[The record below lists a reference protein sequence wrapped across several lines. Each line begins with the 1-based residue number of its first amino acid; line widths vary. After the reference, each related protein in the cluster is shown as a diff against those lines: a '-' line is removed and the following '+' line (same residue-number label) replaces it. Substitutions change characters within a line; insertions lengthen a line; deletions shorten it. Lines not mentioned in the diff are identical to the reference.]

1 MENVNRRWLVR
12 TGTLSAGVLLIAALL
27 VIVNYF
33 GDKYHKRFDWT
44 SSRLYT
50 LSEKSENVVRDLKQD
65 VDFIVFLQPG
75 DELYEPVRELL
86 SQYDAASQ
94 RVKVRYVD
102 PQRDRLEAERLI
114 QQYQISGYGVVVAS
128 GKDKRVIPSA
138 DLAEL
143 DFSGMQ
149 MGQAPTLAGFKGE
162 QLFTGSILQLGE
174 GKKPKLI
181 FTTGHGERSLDD
193 QGPEGLAGIQQLLG
207 QDNFEVEEWSALG
220 KTAVPPGTDLVVVAG
235 PRSPFLQPELSALAA
250 YLNGGGRVLVLVE
263 PTLGQTESAGGGG
276 LTPTGFESWLAQ
288 FGVKLGSDI
297 VVDPPNTIPGFT
309 AATLFANEY
318 GDHPVTNALSQSKLP
333 VLFSVARSVGRNTSA
348 DAAGFTV
355 TELARTSGEGWGET
369 NLSALAEVE
378 RGEADVAGPVSLGV
392 AVEAN
397 VQGGGQGRKMRLV
410 VFGDSDFA
418 TNQLIQANSPNQILL
433 SNALNWLVAREALL
447 AIPPRKTEQVRL
459 SLTQEQG
466 YTVYAIALLLLPALA
481 AIAGVVVWSRRRR

>member
-1 MENVNRRWLVR
+1 MAMNENRRWLVR

-44 SSRLYT
+44 SSSLYT
-50 LSEKSENVVRDLKQD
+50 LSEKSENVVRDLQKD

-75 DELYEPVRELL
+75 DELYQPVRELL

-94 RVKVRYVD
+94 RVRVRYVD

-128 GKDKRVIPSA
+128 GKDKRVIPSN

-149 MGQAPTLAGFKGE
+149 MGQAPTLSGFKGE
-162 QLFTGSILQLGE
+162 QLFTGAILQLGE

-207 QDNFEVEEWSALG
+207 QDNFDVEEWSALG

-263 PTLGQTESAGGGG
+263 PTLGQTEGTG
-276 LTPTGFESWLAQ
+276 LTPTGFESWLGQ
-288 FGVKLGSDI
+288 FGVKLGNDI

-348 DAAGFTV
+348 DTAGFTI

-369 NLSALAEVE
+369 NLSALSEVE
-378 RGEADVAGPVSLGV
+378 RGEGDVTGPVSLGV
-392 AVEAN
+392 AVEAEK
-397 VQGGGQGRKMRLV
+397 GQGRKMRLV

-459 SLTQEQG
+459 NLTREQG
-466 YTVYAIALLLLPALA
+466 RTVYAIALVLLPVLA
-481 AIAGVVVWSRRRR
+481 AVAGFVVRSRRRR

>member
-1 MENVNRRWLVR
+1 MAMNANRRWLVR

-50 LSEKSENVVRDLKQD
+50 LSEKSANVVRDLDKD
-65 VDFIVFLQPG
+65 VEFVVFLQPG

-86 SQYDAASQ
+86 AQYDAASQ
-94 RVKVRYVD
+94 RVRVRYVD
-102 PQRDRLEAERLI
+102 PQRDRMQAERLI

-128 GKDKRVIPSA
+128 GKDKRVIPSN

-149 MGQAPTLAGFKGE
+149 MGQAPTLSGFKGE
-162 QLFTGSILQLGE
+162 QLFTGAILQLGE
-174 GKKPKLI
+174 GRKPKVI

-207 QDNFEVEEWSALG
+207 QDNFDVEEWSALG

-250 YLNGGGRVLVLVE
+250 YLNGGGRVLLLIE
-263 PTLGQTESAGGGG
+263 PTLGQAEGMG
-276 LTPTGFESWLAQ
+276 LTPTGFETWLGQ
-288 FGVKLGSDI
+288 FGVELGNDI

-333 VLFSVARSVGRNTSA
+333 VLVSVARSVGRNE
-348 DAAGFTV
+348 AAGLTI

-369 NLSALAEVE
+369 DLAALSEVE
-378 RGEADVAGPVSLGV
+378 RGDDDLAGPVSLGV
-392 AVEAN
+392 AVEADK
-397 VQGGGQGRKMRLV
+397 GQGRKMRLL

-433 SNALNWLVAREALL
+433 SNSLNWLVAREALL

-459 SLTQEQG
+459 NLTQEQG

>member
-1 MENVNRRWLVR
+1 MAANVNRRWLVR

-50 LSEKSENVVRDLKQD
+50 LSEKSANVVRGLKKD
-65 VDFIVFLQPG
+65 VEFVVFLQPG

-94 RVKVRYVD
+94 RVRVRYVD
-102 PQRDRLEAERLI
+102 PQRDRMEAERLI

-128 GKDKRVIPSA
+128 GKDKRVIPSN

-149 MGQAPTLAGFKGE
+149 MGQAPTLAAFKGE
-162 QLFTGSILQLGE
+162 QLFTGAILQLGE
-174 GKKPKLI
+174 GRKPKVV

-207 QDNFEVEEWSALG
+207 QDNFDVEEWSALG

-235 PRSPFLQPELSALAA
+235 PRSPFLQPELGALAA
-250 YLNGGGRVLVLVE
+250 YLNGGGRVLAMIE
-263 PTLGQTESAGGGG
+263 PTLGQGEGAG
-276 LTPTGFESWLAQ
+276 LTPTGFETWLGQ
-288 FGVKLGSDI
+288 FGVKLGNDI

-318 GDHPVTNALSQSKLP
+318 GDHPVTNALSQSRLP
-333 VLFSVARSVGRNTSA
+333 VLVSVARSVGRNET
-348 DAAGFTV
+348 AGFTI

-369 NLSALAEVE
+369 DLVALSEVE
-378 RGEADVAGPVSLGV
+378 RGGDDVAGPVSLGV
-392 AVEAN
+392 AVEADK
-397 VQGGGQGRKMRLV
+397 GQGRKMRLL

-433 SNALNWLVAREALL
+433 SNSLNWLVAREALL

-459 SLTQEQG
+459 NLTQEQG

-481 AIAGVVVWSRRRR
+481 AIAGVAVWSRRRR

>member
-1 MENVNRRWLVR
+1 MANENRRWLVR

-33 GDKYHKRFDWT
+33 GNKYHKRFDWT
-44 SSRLYT
+44 SSSLYT
-50 LSEKSENVVRDLKQD
+50 LSEKSENVVRDLEKD
-65 VDFIVFLQPG
+65 VDFIVFLQPA

-114 QQYQISGYGVVVAS
+114 QQYQISGLGVVVAS
-128 GKDKRVIPSA
+128 GKDKRVIPA
-138 DLAEL
+138 NDLAEM

-149 MGQAPTLAGFKGE
+149 MGQAPTLSGFKGE
-162 QLFTGSILQLGE
+162 QLFTGAILQLGE

-193 QGPEGLAGIQQLLG
+193 QGPEGLAGIQQILG
-207 QDNFEVEEWSALG
+207 ADNFDVEEWSALG
-220 KTAVPPGTDLVVVAG
+220 KTAVPPGTDLVVIAG

-250 YLNGGGRVLVLVE
+250 YLNGGGRVLALIE
-263 PTLGQTESAGGGG
+263 PTLGQAAGTG
-276 LTPTGFESWLAQ
+276 LTPTGFETWLAQ
-288 FGVKLGSDI
+288 FGVRLGSDI
-297 VVDPPNTIPGFT
+297 VIDPPRTIQGFT
-309 AATLFANEY
+309 AATLYTEDY
-318 GDHPVTNALSQSKLP
+318 GDHPVTNALSQAKLP
-333 VLFSVARSVGRNTSA
+333 VLFSVSRSVGRNET
-348 DAAGFTV
+348 AGFTI
-355 TELARTSGEGWGET
+355 TELARTTGEGWGET

-378 RGEADVAGPVSLGV
+378 RDETDVAGPVSLGV
-392 AVEAN
+392 AVEAEKA
-397 VQGGGQGRKMRLV
+397 QGRKMRLV

-459 SLTQEQG
+459 NLTQEQG
-466 YTVYAIALLLLPALA
+466 YTVYAIALLLLPILA
-481 AIAGVVVWSRRRR
+481 AAAGIVVWSRRRR

>member
-1 MENVNRRWLVR
+1 MTAMENVNRRWLVR

-50 LSEKSENVVRDLKQD
+50 LSEKSENVVRDLKKD

-75 DELYEPVRELL
+75 DELFEPVRELL

-94 RVKVRYVD
+94 RVRVRYVD
-102 PQRDRLEAERLI
+102 PQRDRMEAERLI

-128 GKDKRVIPSA
+128 GKDKRVIPSN

-149 MGQAPTLAGFKGE
+149 MGQAPTLSGFKGE

-207 QDNFEVEEWSALG
+207 QDNFDVEEWSALG

-263 PTLGQTESAGGGG
+263 PTLGQAESAWGGG
-276 LTPTGFESWLAQ
+276 LTPTGFESWLGQ
-288 FGVKLGSDI
+288 FGVKLG
-297 VVDPPNTIPGFT
+297 
-309 AATLFANEY
+309 
-318 GDHPVTNALSQSKLP
+318 
-333 VLFSVARSVGRNTSA
+333 
-348 DAAGFTV
+348 
-355 TELARTSGEGWGET
+355 
-369 NLSALAEVE
+369 
-378 RGEADVAGPVSLGV
+378 
-392 AVEAN
+392 
-397 VQGGGQGRKMRLV
+397 
-410 VFGDSDFA
+410 
-418 TNQLIQANSPNQILL
+418 
-433 SNALNWLVAREALL
+433 
-447 AIPPRKTEQVRL
+447 
-459 SLTQEQG
+459 
-466 YTVYAIALLLLPALA
+466 
-481 AIAGVVVWSRRRR
+481 

>member
-1 MENVNRRWLVR
+1 MANENRRWLVR

-50 LSEKSENVVRDLKQD
+50 LSEKSENVVRDLKEN

-75 DELYEPVRELL
+75 DELFEPVRELL

-102 PQRDRLEAERLI
+102 PQKDRLEAERLI
-114 QQYQISGYGVVVAS
+114 RQYQISGYGVVVAS
-128 GKDKRVIPSA
+128 GKDKRVIPSN

-143 DFSGMQ
+143 DYSGMQ
-149 MGQAPTLAGFKGE
+149 MGQPPKLAAFKGE
-162 QLFTGSILQLGE
+162 QLFTGAILQLGE
-174 GKKPKLI
+174 GRKPKVL

-207 QDNFEVEEWSALG
+207 ADNFDVEEWSALG

-235 PRSPFLQPELSALAA
+235 PRSPFLQPELSALSA
-250 YLNGGGRVLVLVE
+250 YLNGGGRVLALVE
-263 PTLGQTESAGGGG
+263 PTLGQTEGTG
-276 LTPTGFESWLAQ
+276 LTPTGFESWLGQ
-288 FGVKLGSDI
+288 FGVSLDNDI

-309 AATLFANEY
+309 AATLFANDY
-318 GDHPVTNALSQSKLP
+318 GDHPVTNALSQAKLP
-333 VLFSVARSVGRNTSA
+333 VLFSVARSVRRK

-369 NLSALAEVE
+369 NLSALSEVE
-378 RGEADVAGPVSLGV
+378 RGDADVAGPVALGV
-392 AVEAN
+392 AVEAEKP
-397 VQGGGQGRKMRLV
+397 QGRKMRLL

-433 SNALNWLVAREALL
+433 ANSLNWLVAREALL

-459 SLTQEQG
+459 NLTQEQG
-466 YTVYAIALLLLPALA
+466 ITVYAIVLALLPALA
-481 AIAGVVVWSRRRR
+481 AIAGIVVWSRRRR

>member
-1 MENVNRRWLVR
+1 MAMNESRRWLVR

-50 LSEKSENVVRDLKQD
+50 LSEKSENVVRDLKKD

-94 RVKVRYVD
+94 RVRVRYVD

-128 GKDKRVIPSA
+128 GKDKRVIPSN

-143 DFSGMQ
+143 DFSGME
-149 MGQAPTLAGFKGE
+149 MGQAPTLSGFKGE
-162 QLFTGSILQLGE
+162 QLFTGAILQLGE
-174 GKKPKLI
+174 GRKPKLV

-207 QDNFEVEEWSALG
+207 QDNFDVEEWSALG

-250 YLNGGGRVLVLVE
+250 YLNGGGRVLALVE
-263 PTLGQTESAGGGG
+263 PTLGQKEGTG
-276 LTPTGFESWLAQ
+276 LTPTGFESWLGQ
-288 FGVKLGSDI
+288 FGVKLGNDI
-297 VVDPPNTIPGFT
+297 VIDPPNTIPGFT

-333 VLFSVARSVGRNTSA
+333 VLFSVARSVGRNET
-348 DAAGFTV
+348 AGFTI

-369 NLSALAEVE
+369 DLSALSEVE
-378 RGEADVAGPVSLGV
+378 RGDADVAGPVPMGV
-392 AVEAN
+392 AVEAEK
-397 VQGGGQGRKMRLV
+397 GQGRKMRLV

-459 SLTQEQG
+459 NLTSEQDW
-466 YTVYAIALLLLPALA
+466 TVRAITFLLLPVLAALA
-481 AIAGVVVWSRRRR
+481 GIVVWSRRRRRA

>member
-33 GDKYHKRFDWT
+33 GHKYHKRFDWT

-50 LSEKSENVVRDLKQD
+50 LSGKSENVVRDLSKD

-94 RVKVRYVD
+94 RVNVRYVD

-128 GKDKRVIPSA
+128 GKDKRVIPSN

-143 DFSGMQ
+143 DYSGME
-149 MGQAPTLAGFKGE
+149 MGQPPKLAAFKGE
-162 QLFTGSILQLGE
+162 QLFTGAILQLGE
-174 GKKPKLI
+174 GRKPKVL

-193 QGPEGLAGIQQLLG
+193 QGPEGLAGIQALLG
-207 QDNFEVEEWSALG
+207 ADNFDVEEWSALG

-235 PRSPFLQPELSALAA
+235 PRSPLLQPELSALAA
-250 YLNGGGRVLVLVE
+250 YLNGGGRVLALVE
-263 PTLGQTESAGGGG
+263 PTLGQAEGTG
-276 LTPTGFESWLAQ
+276 LTPTGFESWLGQ
-288 FGVKLGSDI
+288 FGVRLDNDI

-309 AATLFANEY
+309 AATLFANDY

-333 VLFSVARSVGRNTSA
+333 VLFSVARSVRRNET
-348 DAAGFTV
+348 AGFTV

-369 NLSALAEVE
+369 NLSALAEVA
-378 RGEADVAGPVSLGV
+378 RGDADVAGPVALGV
-392 AVEAN
+392 AVEAEKT
-397 VQGGGQGRKMRLV
+397 QGRKMRLL

-418 TNQLIQANSPNQILL
+418 SNQFIQANSPNQILL
-433 SNALNWLVAREALL
+433 ANSLNWLVAREALL

-459 SLTQEQG
+459 SLTQEQEL
-466 YTVYAIALLLLPALA
+466 TVRGITFLLLPALA
-481 AIAGVVVWSRRRR
+481 AAAGVAVWWRRRR

>member
-12 TGTLSAGVLLIAALL
+12 TGTLSAGVLLMAALL

-33 GDKYHKRFDWT
+33 GHKYHKRFDWT

-50 LSEKSENVVRDLKQD
+50 LSEKSENVVRDLEKD

-86 SQYDAASQ
+86 TQYDAASQ

-102 PQRDRLEAERLI
+102 PQRDRMEAERLI

-128 GKDKRVIPSA
+128 GKDKRVIPSN

-149 MGQAPTLAGFKGE
+149 MGQAPTVSGFKGE
-162 QLFTGSILQLGE
+162 QLFTGAVLQLGE
-174 GKKPKLI
+174 GRKPKVI

-207 QDNFEVEEWSALG
+207 ADNFDVEEWSALG

-235 PRSPFLQPELSALAA
+235 PRSPFLQPELSALAG
-250 YLNGGGRVLVLVE
+250 YLNGGGRVLALVE
-263 PTLGQTESAGGGG
+263 PTLGQTEGAGGGG
-276 LTPTGFESWLAQ
+276 LTPTGFESWLGQ
-288 FGVKLGSDI
+288 FGVKLGNDI
-297 VVDPPNTIPGFT
+297 VIDPQKTIPGFT
-309 AATLFANEY
+309 AATLYSDDY

-333 VLFSVARSVGRNTSA
+333 VLFSVARSVGRNET
-348 DAAGFTV
+348 AGFTI
-355 TELARTSGEGWGET
+355 TELARTTGEGWGET

-378 RGEADVAGPVSLGV
+378 RDDNDVAGPVSLGV
-392 AVEAN
+392 AVEAEKT
-397 VQGGGQGRKMRLV
+397 QGRKMRLV

-418 TNQLIQANSPNQILL
+418 TNQLVQANSPNQILL

-459 SLTQEQG
+459 NLTQEQG
-466 YTVYAIALLLLPALA
+466 YTVYAIALLLLPVLA
-481 AIAGVVVWSRRRR
+481 AAAGIVVWSRRRR

>member
-1 MENVNRRWLVR
+1 MANVNRRWLVR

-33 GDKYHKRFDWT
+33 GNKYHKRFDWT
-44 SSRLYT
+44 SSSLYT
-50 LSEKSENVVRDLKQD
+50 LSEKSENVVRDLKKD
-65 VDFIVFLQPG
+65 VDFIVFLQPA

-102 PQRDRLEAERLI
+102 PQRDRMEAERLI
-114 QQYQISGYGVVVAS
+114 QQYQISGLGVVVAS
-128 GKDKRVIPSA
+128 GKDKRVIPSN
-138 DLAEL
+138 DLAEM

-149 MGQAPTLAGFKGE
+149 MGQAPTLSGFKGE
-162 QLFTGSILQLGE
+162 QLFTGAILQLGE

-193 QGPEGLAGIQQLLG
+193 QGPEGLAGIQQILG
-207 QDNFEVEEWSALG
+207 ADNFDVEEWSALG
-220 KTAVPPGTDLVVVAG
+220 KTAVPPGTDLVVIAG

-250 YLNGGGRVLVLVE
+250 HLNGGGRVLALIE
-263 PTLGQTESAGGGG
+263 PTLGQTEGTG
-276 LTPTGFESWLAQ
+276 LTPTGFEAWLAQ
-288 FGVKLGSDI
+288 FGVRLGTDI
-297 VVDPPNTIPGFT
+297 VIDPPKTIQGFT
-309 AATLFANEY
+309 AATLYTEDY
-318 GDHPVTNALSQSKLP
+318 GDHPVTNALSQARLP
-333 VLFSVARSVGRNTSA
+333 VLFSVARSVARNETE
-348 DAAGFTV
+348 GLTI
-355 TELARTSGEGWGET
+355 TELARTTGEGWGET

-378 RGEADVAGPVSLGV
+378 RGDTDVPGPVSLGV
-392 AVEAN
+392 AVEAEK
-397 VQGGGQGRKMRLV
+397 GQGRKMRLV

-459 SLTQEQG
+459 NLTQEQG
-466 YTVYAIALLLLPALA
+466 YKVYAIALFLLPVLA
-481 AIAGVVVWSRRRR
+481 AAAGIVVWSRRRR

>member
-1 MENVNRRWLVR
+1 MAMNENRRWLVR

-33 GDKYHKRFDWT
+33 GNKYHKRFDWT
-44 SSRLYT
+44 SSSLYT
-50 LSEKSENVVRDLKQD
+50 LSEKSENVVRDLKKD

-75 DELYEPVRELL
+75 DELYQPVRELL

-94 RVKVRYVD
+94 RVRVRYVD

-128 GKDKRVIPSA
+128 GQDKRVIPSN

-149 MGQAPTLAGFKGE
+149 MGQAPTLSGFKGE
-162 QLFTGSILQLGE
+162 QLFTGAILQLGE
-174 GKKPKLI
+174 GRKPKVI

-207 QDNFEVEEWSALG
+207 QDNFDVEEWSALG

-250 YLNGGGRVLVLVE
+250 YLNGGGRVLALIE
-263 PTLGQTESAGGGG
+263 PTLGQAEGTG
-276 LTPTGFESWLAQ
+276 LTPTGFESWLGQ
-288 FGVKLGSDI
+288 FGVKLGNDI
-297 VVDPPNTIPGFT
+297 VIDPQKTIPGFT
-309 AATLFANEY
+309 AATLYSDEY
-318 GDHPVTNALSQSKLP
+318 GDHPVTNALSQAKLP
-333 VLFSVARSVGRNTSA
+333 VLFSVARSVGRSTSA
-348 DAAGFTV
+348 DTAGFTIA
-355 TELARTSGEGWGET
+355 ELARTSGDGWGET

-378 RGEADVAGPVSLGV
+378 RGDADMAGPVSLGV
-392 AVEAN
+392 AVEAER
-397 VQGGGQGRKMRLV
+397 GQGRKMRLV

-418 TNQLIQANSPNQILL
+418 TNQLVQANSPNQILL

-459 SLTQEQG
+459 NLTQDQG

-481 AIAGVVVWSRRRR
+481 AIAGIVVWSRRRR

>member
-1 MENVNRRWLVR
+1 MEMNVNRRWLVR

-27 VIVNYF
+27 AIVNYF
-33 GDKYHKRFDWT
+33 GWKYHKRFDWT

-50 LSEKSENVVRDLKQD
+50 LSDKSENVVRDLKKD

-102 PQRDRLEAERLI
+102 PQRDRIEAERLI

-128 GKDKRVIPSA
+128 GKDKRVIPSN

-149 MGQAPTLAGFKGE
+149 MGQAPTLSGFKGE
-162 QLFTGSILQLGE
+162 QLFTGAILQLGE
-174 GKKPKLI
+174 GKKPKLV

-207 QDNFEVEEWSALG
+207 EDNFDVEEWSALG
-220 KTAVPPGTDLVVVAG
+220 KTAVPPGTDLVVIAG
-235 PRSPFLQPELSALAA
+235 PRSPFLQPELSALAG
-250 YLNGGGRVLVLVE
+250 YLNNGGRVLALLE
-263 PTLGQTESAGGGG
+263 PTLGQTEGTG
-276 LTPTGFESWLAQ
+276 LTPTGFETWLGQ
-288 FGVKLGSDI
+288 FGVKLGNNI

-318 GDHPVTNALSQSKLP
+318 GDHAVTNALSQSRLP
-333 VLFSVARSVGRNTSA
+333 VLFSVARSVSRGEV
-348 DAAGFTV
+348 AGLTT
-355 TELARTSGEGWGET
+355 TELAMTSGEGWGET

-378 RGEADVAGPVSLGV
+378 RGEGDVTGPVPLGV
-392 AVEAN
+392 AVEGEKA
-397 VQGGGQGRKMRLV
+397 QGRKTRLV

-433 SNALNWLVAREALL
+433 SNALNWLVEREALL

-459 SLTQEQG
+459 NLTQEQG
-466 YTVYAIALLLLPALA
+466 YSVYAIVLLLLPALA
-481 AIAGVVVWSRRRR
+481 AIGGIVVWSRRRR

>member
-1 MENVNRRWLVR
+1 MAMNANRRWLVR

-50 LSEKSENVVRDLKQD
+50 LSEKSANVVRDLDKD
-65 VDFIVFLQPG
+65 VEFVVFLQPG

-86 SQYDAASQ
+86 AQYDAASQ
-94 RVKVRYVD
+94 RVRVRYVD
-102 PQRDRLEAERLI
+102 PQRDRMQAERLI

-128 GKDKRVIPSA
+128 GKDKRVIPSN

-149 MGQAPTLAGFKGE
+149 MGQAPTLSGFKGE
-162 QLFTGSILQLGE
+162 QLFTGAILQLGE
-174 GKKPKLI
+174 GRKPKVI

-207 QDNFEVEEWSALG
+207 QDNFDVEEWSALG

-250 YLNGGGRVLVLVE
+250 YLNGGGRVLLLIE
-263 PTLGQTESAGGGG
+263 PTLGQAESAWGDG
-276 LTPTGFESWLAQ
+276 LTPTGFETWLGQ
-288 FGVKLGSDI
+288 FGVELGNDI

-333 VLFSVARSVGRNTSA
+333 VLVSVARSVGRNE
-348 DAAGFTV
+348 AAGLTI

-369 NLSALAEVE
+369 DLAALSEVE
-378 RGEADVAGPVSLGV
+378 RGDDDLAGPVSLGV
-392 AVEAN
+392 AVEADK
-397 VQGGGQGRKMRLV
+397 GQGRKMRLL

-433 SNALNWLVAREALL
+433 SNSLNWLVAREALL

-459 SLTQEQG
+459 NLTQEQG

>member
-1 MENVNRRWLVR
+1 MEMNVNRRWLVR

-27 VIVNYF
+27 AIVNYF
-33 GDKYHKRFDWT
+33 GWKYHKRFDWT

-50 LSEKSENVVRDLKQD
+50 LSDKSENVVRDLKKD

-94 RVKVRYVD
+94 RVRVRYVD
-102 PQRDRLEAERLI
+102 PQRDRIEAERLI

-128 GKDKRVIPSA
+128 GKDKRVIPSN

-143 DFSGMQ
+143 DFSGME
-149 MGQAPTLAGFKGE
+149 MGQAPTLSGFKGE
-162 QLFTGSILQLGE
+162 QLFTGAILQLGE
-174 GKKPKLI
+174 GRKPKLI

-207 QDNFEVEEWSALG
+207 QDNFDVEEWSALG
-220 KTAVPPGTDLVVVAG
+220 KTAVPPGTDLVVIAG

-250 YLNGGGRVLVLVE
+250 YLNNGGRVLALLE
-263 PTLGQTESAGGGG
+263 PTLGQMEGTG
-276 LTPTGFESWLAQ
+276 LTPTGLETWLGQ
-288 FGVKLGSDI
+288 FGVKLGNDI

-318 GDHPVTNALSQSKLP
+318 GDHAVTNALSQSRLP
-333 VLFSVARSVGRNTSA
+333 VLFSVARSVAGGQ
-348 DAAGFTV
+348 AAGLTV

-369 NLSALAEVE
+369 NLAALAEVE
-378 RGEADVAGPVSLGV
+378 RDDNDLTGPVSLGV
-392 AVEAN
+392 AVEGEKA
-397 VQGGGQGRKMRLV
+397 QGRKTRLV

-418 TNQLIQANSPNQILL
+418 TNQLVQANSPNQILL
-433 SNALNWLVAREALL
+433 SNALNWLVEREALL

-459 SLTQEQG
+459 NLTQEQG
-466 YTVYAIALLLLPALA
+466 LSIYAIVLLLLPALA
-481 AIAGVVVWSRRRR
+481 AAAGIVVWSRRRR

>member
-1 MENVNRRWLVR
+1 MAMNESRRWLVR

-33 GDKYHKRFDWT
+33 GNKYHKRFDWT
-44 SSRLYT
+44 SSSLYT
-50 LSEKSENVVRDLKQD
+50 LSEKSENVVRDLKKD

-102 PQRDRLEAERLI
+102 PQRDRMEAERLI

-128 GKDKRVIPSA
+128 GKDKRVIPSN

-143 DFSGMQ
+143 DFSGME
-149 MGQAPTLAGFKGE
+149 MGQAPKLSGFKGE
-162 QLFTGSILQLGE
+162 QLFTGAILQLGE
-174 GKKPKLI
+174 GKKPKLV

-193 QGPEGLAGIQQLLG
+193 QGAEGLAGIQQILG
-207 QDNFEVEEWSALG
+207 QDNFDVEEWSALG
-220 KTAVPPGTDLVVVAG
+220 KTTVPPATDLVVIAG

-250 YLNGGGRVLVLVE
+250 YLNGGGRVLALIE
-263 PTLGQTESAGGGG
+263 PTLGQAEGTG
-276 LTPTGFESWLAQ
+276 LTPTGFESWLGQ
-288 FGVKLGSDI
+288 FGVSLGTNI

-318 GDHPVTNALSQSKLP
+318 GDHPVTNALSQAKLP
-333 VLFSVARSVGRNTSA
+333 VLFSVARSAGRNET
-348 DAAGFTV
+348 AGFTV
-355 TELARTSGEGWGET
+355 TELMRTSGEGWGET

-378 RGEADVAGPVSLGV
+378 RGDADVAGPVSLGV
-392 AVEAN
+392 AVEAEKA
-397 VQGGGQGRKMRLV
+397 QGRKMRLV

-418 TNQLIQANSPNQILL
+418 SNQFIQANSPNQILL
-433 SNALNWLVAREALL
+433 TNALNWLVAREALL

-459 SLTQEQG
+459 NLTQDQG
-466 YTVYAIALLLLPALA
+466 RTVYAIALLLLPVLA
-481 AIAGVVVWSRRRR
+481 AVAGIAVRSRRRR